1 MYMGFYMVD
10 KDLLHSAIRPAVAA
24 LLIAS
29 LGLTGAPALGQE
41 PGAGVVVTPDARLSF
56 DQMLKYASETVGEL
70 EGHLQ
75 KVQRAADDAKKQKDL
90 LLLNCLN
97 EKLTDIRSL
106 LKVAETAKAQL
117 EESIARNERDR
128 AEHEFS
134 KVVIARTRGAELVR
148 ESETCSGEGIFSTA
162 EGPTT
167 VLESGPGGDITDM
180 DPDADFDASGD
191 IPTTFPGNPSPT
203 E

>member
-1 MYMGFYMVD
+1 MYMGFYMID
-10 KDLLHSAIRPAVAA
+10 KNLLRSVARPTLTALVLVGLGVA
-24 LLIAS
+24 
-29 LGLTGAPALGQE
+29 GVPAQGQE
-41 PGAGVVVTPDARLSF
+41 PGAGVVVSPDARLTF

-75 KVQRAADDAKKQKDL
+75 KVQRSADDAKKQKDL

-148 ESETCSGEGIFSTA
+148 ESEACSGEGIFSTA

-167 VLESGPGGDITDM
+167 VLESGPGGEISDM
-180 DPDADFDASGD
+180 DPDADFDVGGD
-191 IPTTFPGNPSPT
+191 IPTTFPGNASPT